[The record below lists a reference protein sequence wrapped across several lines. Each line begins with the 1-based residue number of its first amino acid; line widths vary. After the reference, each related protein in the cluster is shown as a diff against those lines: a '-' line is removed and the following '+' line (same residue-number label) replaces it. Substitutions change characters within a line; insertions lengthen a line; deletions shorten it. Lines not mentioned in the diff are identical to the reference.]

1 MRSSFAL
8 ILAGLVAC
16 GEQKFTAV
24 NAEPDV
30 DVTSHDNGDEV
41 GEGQAT
47 LFLAVIDDA
56 DDPEEDTVA
65 TWSAGERVVC
75 ERSAVTTW
83 GESMCEMRLAMR
95 ETEVSIFVE
104 DPRGSTGGDVV
115 HLDVLATDAPVVDIL
130 SPLTTERYYSDHP
143 VLMEALASDSED
155 FVEDLSVEWVGEE
168 AGNLEVPEA
177 PDSDGKI
184 QAYVSLAEGTHNLRV
199 MVTDTTDKTG
209 EDIVQI
215 EVSGPNRAPSC
226 GWLAPDEGTVL
237 TLDEPVTLSGEATD
251 PDVNSDRLEVH
262 WSSDRDGS
270 LGSSTPTSEG
280 IVSLIASGLSRDDHI
295 LTMTAVDEV
304 GASCTAER
312 GVVVTTGPEV
322 VINKPVGDDL
332 YYSNYPVDLEGSL
345 TDAEDGPDALSA
357 QWESDVDGVLDVAS
371 DVASDGLNSGAA
383 WLVEGVHIL
392 TLTGTDGDG
401 VTGTDSSTITVRGLN
416 QAPTCLVT
424 GPPSGSGGD
433 EGAVITL
440 TGEVDDADIGPEA
453 LTVVWISNLEGTPIG
468 TSTPSSDGSVS
479 LGIGTLAAGTH
490 VLSMTVTD
498 EVGASCVDDTIFV
511 VGQAP
516 VVAITA
522 PSDGTTVNQGVTV
535 TFVGSISDEDDAV
548 STLAVTWISDRDG
561 LLHEVSPDSSGLSIV
576 TAGSL
581 TVGTHTITLTAT
593 DSLGL
598 YSTDVVVLTVNGLP
612 TAPVIQIT
620 PDLAT
625 TLDTLG
631 VDILVDS
638 VDPEGAPITYR
649 HEWFLA
655 EAIVGEA
662 GTVAP
667 ELTAKGQAWQVRVT
681 PTDGTGEGA
690 PGTAD
695 RVILNSVPVIHAAE
709 IGPDPLVT
717 NSVATTILTVTDPDG
732 DELTHSHAW
741 AVDGAPVG
749 DVSGSLDGL
758 LYFDKHQLVSVQVTP
773 SDEESTGEPID
784 ATPVFV
790 QNAPPTAPTIVLV
803 PDETMGAVDD
813 LWCRVLENG
822 TDADGDEVLNAVA
835 WERDDYPYPDDA
847 PEDSG
852 GGWLGPLTDEWTG
865 DTVPSED
872 TRIEEVW
879 RCTVTSWDD
888 EEAGGSA
895 EASIE
900 IQPPPPG
907 CGDGILQPG
916 EEVDPPVSPFT
927 HLHINPETCRWDFSE
942 VEQLYCYGMCSWDG
956 PFGCD
961 DADAD
966 VLCRLIMDNPD
977 SEALSYAV
985 IAPLSEPGFP
995 GVYCGY
1001 GTTIATDRGVPDVSW
1016 MDASVAAHHG
1026 GGGTVV
1032 AFPDCTNP

>member
-1 MRSSFAL
+1 MRSSIVL
-8 ILAGLVAC
+8 TLAGMVAC

-30 DVTSHDNGDEV
+30 DITSHDNGDEV

-75 ERSAVTTW
+75 ERAAVTTW
-83 GESMCEMRLAMR
+83 GESMCEIRLAMR

-115 HLDVLATDAPVVDIL
+115 HLDVLATDAPVVDIH
-130 SPLTTERYYSDHP
+130 SPLATERYYSDHS
-143 VLMEALASDSED
+143 VLMEAFASDSED
-155 FVEDLSVEWVGEE
+155 FVEDLLVEWVGEE
-168 AGNLEVPEA
+168 VGDLGVAEA
-177 PDSDGKI
+177 PDSEGKI

-199 MVTDTTDKTG
+199 MVTDTTGKTG

-215 EVSGPNRAPSC
+215 EVSGPNRAPGC
-226 GWLAPDEGTVL
+226 EWLAPDDGTVL

-262 WSSDRDGS
+262 WSSDRDGL
-270 LGSSTPTSEG
+270 LGSSTPGSDG
-280 IVSLIASGLSRDDHI
+280 VVSLIASGLSDNAHI
-295 LTMTAVDEV
+295 LTMTVVDEV

-312 GVVVTTGPEV
+312 GLVVTTRPEV
-322 VINKPVGDDL
+322 VIIKPLGADL
-332 YYSNYPVDLEGSL
+332 YYSDHPVALEGSVS
-345 TDAEDGPDALSA
+345 DAEDGPDALSA
-357 QWESDVDGVLDVAS
+357 QWESDLDGILDVAP
-371 DVASDGLNSGAA
+371 DVGFDGLNTGAA
-383 WLVEGVHIL
+383 RLVEGVHIL

-401 VTGTDSSTITVRGLN
+401 VSGTDSATIAVRGPN
-416 QAPTCLVT
+416 QAPTCRVT
-424 GPPSGSGGD
+424 GPASGSGGD
-433 EGAVITL
+433 EGAVVSL
-440 TGEVDDADIGPEA
+440 TGEVGDADIGPEA
-453 LTVVWISNLEGTPIG
+453 LTVVWSSNLAGPLG
-468 TSTPSSDGSVS
+468 ASTPSSDGLVS
-479 LGIGTLAAGTH
+479 LGVGTLAAGTH
-490 VLSMTVTD
+490 VLSLTVTD
-498 EVGASCVDDTIFV
+498 EVGESCVDDTTFV
-511 VGQAP
+511 VGRAP
-516 VVAITA
+516 VVAIAA
-522 PSDGTTVNQGVTV
+522 PADGATVNHGDTV
-535 TFVGSISDEDDAV
+535 TFVGSISDLDDSV
-548 STLAVTWISDRDG
+548 STLGVVWSSDRDG
-561 LLHEVSPDSSGLSIV
+561 LLYEGSPDSSGLSIV
-576 TAGSL
+576 TAGAL
-581 TVGTHTITLTAT
+581 TVGTHTITLSAT

-598 YSTDVVVLTVNGLP
+598 YSTDVVVLNVNGLP
-612 TAPVIQIT
+612 TAPVVEIN
-620 PDLAT
+620 PDPAN

-631 VDILVDS
+631 VDIVVAS
-638 VDPEGAPITYR
+638 VDPEGSPITYR
-649 HEWFLA
+649 YEWFLA
-655 EAIVGEA
+655 GVIAGEA

-695 RVILNSVPVIHAAE
+695 RVIVNSVPVIHAAE

-717 NSVATTILTVTDPDG
+717 NSIATTILTVTDPDG
-732 DELTHSHAW
+732 DELTHSHTW
-741 AVDGAPVG
+741 AVDGVPVG
-749 DVSGSLDGL
+749 DASGFLDGL
-758 LYFDKHQLVSVQVTP
+758 LYFDKHQLVSVRVIP
-773 SDEESTGEPID
+773 SDDEATGEPID

-790 QNAPPTAPTIVLV
+790 QNAPPTAPTIVIV
-803 PDETMGAVDD
+803 PDETMGATDD
-813 LWCRVLENG
+813 LWCRVLDNG

-835 WERDDYPYPDDA
+835 WERDDYPYPDDE
-847 PEDSG
+847 PEDSA

-888 EEAGGSA
+888 EEAGESA
-895 EASIE
+895 VATID
-900 IQPPPPG
+900 IQPLPPG

-927 HLHINPETCRWDFSE
+927 HLSINPETCRWDFSE

-961 DADAD
+961 NADAD
-966 VLCRLIMDNPD
+966 VLCKLIMDNPD
-977 SEALSYAV
+977 SEALTYSV

-995 GVYCGY
+995 GVYCGK